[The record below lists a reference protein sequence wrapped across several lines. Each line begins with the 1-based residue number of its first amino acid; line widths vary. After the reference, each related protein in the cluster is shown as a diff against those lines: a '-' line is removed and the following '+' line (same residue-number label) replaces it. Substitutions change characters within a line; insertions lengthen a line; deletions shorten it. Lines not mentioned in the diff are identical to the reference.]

1 MKKILLGAVLAG
13 SVSSFATNGVNLIG
27 MTPHSRAMGGTGV
40 GVPAN
45 PVESIIKNPALIGT
59 MEGDFYTEF
68 GGTLFLPTVKV
79 KMGGGAI
86 SETSKANQFLIP
98 EFGIVNRIND
108 NLTFG
113 IGAFGVSGLGV
124 DYRNTQVRQRTYFQ
138 LMKIIPSVAYKVNEM
153 ISIGAGIHTA
163 LGMLDMG
170 QGNSQSLGF
179 GVQVGASLNFG
190 DFIYAGLSYQS
201 PIAMTYKE
209 VFNSNPSNQQPPPP
223 GTDDKN
229 EDMKMTQP
237 QEIAL
242 GIGAKPLDGLTVGL
256 DLRWINWAGAT
267 GFKDFKWKDQIVFA
281 LGAEY
286 FVTKQVALRVGYN
299 FGQSPVKG
307 VDGACTNPS
316 TCPNDIPDLVAKFP
330 DYSVYQLN
338 AVGFPA
344 IAEQHITIG
353 VGYKATKRFG
363 VDLAFVRALDSKIKV
378 TPDNPSPLTPDVETT
393 MSQNSLSFALNWEF

>member
-1 MKKILLGAVLAG
+1 MKKILVGAVLAG
-13 SVSSFATNGVNLIG
+13 SATSFATNGVNMIG

-45 PVESIIKNPALIGT
+45 PVESILKNPALIGT

-79 KMGGGAI
+79 KMANGAI
-86 SETSKANQFLIP
+86 SETGKANQFLIP

-124 DYRNTQVRQRTYFQ
+124 DYRNTNVRQRTYFQ

-153 ISIGAGIHTA
+153 ISVGAGIHTA
-163 LGMLDMG
+163 LGMLDMA

-179 GVQVGASLNFG
+179 GLQVGASLNFG

-201 PIAMTYKE
+201 SIAMTYKE
-209 VFNSNPSNQQPPPP
+209 VFDSNGDNN
-223 GTDDKN
+223 N

-237 QEIAL
+237 QEVAL
-242 GIGAKPLDGLTVGL
+242 GVGAKPLDGLTVGL

-286 FVTKQVALRVGYN
+286 FVTKQVALRLGYN

-307 VDGACTNPS
+307 AEGACTNT
-316 TCPNDIPDLVAKFP
+316 TCLNDIPDLDAKFP
-330 DYSVYQLN
+330 DYNVYSLN

-353 VGYKATKRFG
+353 IGYKATKRFG

-378 TPDNPSPLTPDVETT
+378 TPDTPSPTAPDVETT